1 MFSGLANH
9 ITNAQL
15 VPFMSN
21 MHTALWCLAGI
32 SLLGAAISAARPSHM
47 QSEADL
53 VESDRRRAAEAAPHA
68 EEWPHDRHRE
78 QAAADRRGG

>member
-21 MHTALWCLAGI
+21 MHFALWCLAGI

-68 EEWPHDRHRE
+68 EEV
-78 QAAADRRGG
+78 AA